1 MLQQTQLSQ
10 LSQQLREIKAQRD
23 DTLSTVA
30 GGEGGAERKYVRRES
45 REPGID
51 ATREYVSSDFWI
63 CRVH

>member
-1 MLQQTQLSQ
+1 MQQTQLSQ

-30 GGEGGAERKYVRRES
+30 GGEGGAERKYVRKER

-51 ATREYVSSDFWI
+51 AR
-63 CRVH
+63 